1 MDLKSKIRVI
11 EGFPEDGISFKD
23 ITTVLQ
29 DPKLLKESIDQM
41 TKKFEN
47 MDVDIV
53 VGPESRGFIFGTPIA
68 YKLDAGFVPVR
79 KPGKLPAKVVEYS
92 YALEYGTDTLEIHE
106 DSIKKGQ
113 RVLIIDDLLATGGT
127 VSATAKLVE
136 ILGGK
141 VVGLGFFIELTD
153 LKGRDKL
160 TKYNIDSIVKY

>member
-92 YALEYGTDTLEIHE
+92 YDLEYGTDTLEIHE